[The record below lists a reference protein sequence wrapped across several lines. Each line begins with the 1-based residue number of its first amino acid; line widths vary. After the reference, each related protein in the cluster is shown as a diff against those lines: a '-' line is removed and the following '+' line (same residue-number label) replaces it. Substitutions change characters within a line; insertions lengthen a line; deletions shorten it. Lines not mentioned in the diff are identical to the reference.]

1 MYSLDVKSNVIHT
14 AVILKVMTSIVHG
27 PIDITNPFDL
37 TVQTF
42 RVNVEFF
49 TDYHGHTQKIFSSQA
64 DICGYFFKNFVSKFF
79 RKMGIKRPHSNQCLA
94 L

>member
-27 PIDITNPFDL
+27 RIDITNPFDL
-37 TVQTF
+37 RFQTF

-49 TDYHGHTQKIFSSQA
+49 TDYHGHTQKTFFGTG
-64 DICGYFFKNFVSKFF
+64 GYLWIFFKNFVSTIESLKF
-79 RKMGIKRPHSNQCLA
+79 SD
-94 L
+94 

>member
-14 AVILKVMTSIVHG
+14 AVILKAMTSIVHG
-27 PIDITNPFDL
+27 QIDISNPFDL

-49 TDYHGHTQKIFSSQA
+49 IDYHGHTQKTFFEPGGYLWIF
-64 DICGYFFKNFVSKFF
+64 F
-79 RKMGIKRPHSNQCLA
+79 
-94 L
+94 